1 MENHGFRSV
10 KHKEF
15 YLGKIQND
23 GEKNRVIFK
32 ASPEGLKIFRRISQ
46 IFEGNRQVKNDFD
59 FYLPNLNLNRGIPRF

>member
-1 MENHGFRSV
+1 MTA
-10 KHKEF
+10 K
-15 YLGKIQND
+15 
-23 GEKNRVIFK
+23 KNRVIFK